1 LDTPRASRRHARI
14 FLDHYGCWIEDL
26 GSTNGTFVGGER
38 IAAPHQLASG
48 DRILVGG
55 HELMVLAGERT
66 ALGQDADL
74 RPPSHAGLRPVS
86 VGSEPVTIGRDPSND
101 LVLDDPNVSRFH
113 AVVEGA
119 DGRAEIRDL
128 SSRNGTRVDGKL
140 VGAARLS
147 EGNEIGIGAYR
158 LRFTG
163 TSLVPRDDRGALRLE
178 SRGVAMTVADR
189 VLLAPTSLVV
199 EPGELVAI
207 IGESGA
213 GKTTLLKALAG
224 ITPPTAGEVLVNRE
238 PITSRLTDVG
248 YVPQDDIVHR
258 LLTVREALRYAAQ
271 LRLPPDTTAD
281 EVDEAVERVLGEL
294 DLVPHA
300 DKLVRTVSGGQRK
313 RVGVAVELLSRP
325 GILFLDE
332 PATGLDPGLEKRLME
347 LLHELTRDSRPIVTI
362 THSTKHLLLCDK
374 LAVMARG
381 GVLVYYGAPAHA
393 LEHFGVTDF
402 DDIYTML
409 DRHPPEHWLSGRS
422 GATTDLR
429 RTRVAELFSRPS
441 RQRQPA
447 VLPQAWVLA
456 RRYATLLL
464 RDRRNLIILLGQVPL
479 LALLIAI
486 GFSARTFAPT
496 GSRIDATTFLFVTII
511 TVLWLGSI
519 AAAREVVK
527 EKAVFLRERAV
538 GVSVS
543 AYLIA
548 KVTVLLVLCVLQTA
562 ILAAILFWL
571 RPLYQPTSAYIE
583 TFVLLVLASLAAIGM
598 GLLVSTL
605 ARSEDQATSFIP
617 LILIPQL
624 LFGGSLI
631 PLVGKGIGIKVLAA
645 LMVSRWSFAG
655 LGSATHLNTSP
666 RIVAHYGRIFSLS
679 VPAGALLIAGF
690 AAVFL
695 AIVAVRLQAQQD

>member
-1 LDTPRASRRHARI
+1 
-14 FLDHYGCWIEDL
+14 
-26 GSTNGTFVGGER
+26 
-38 IAAPHQLASG
+38 
-48 DRILVGG
+48 
-55 HELMVLAGERT
+55 
-66 ALGQDADL
+66 
-74 RPPSHAGLRPVS
+74 
-86 VGSEPVTIGRDPSND
+86 
-101 LVLDDPNVSRFH
+101 
-113 AVVEGA
+113 
-119 DGRAEIRDL
+119 
-128 SSRNGTRVDGKL
+128 
-140 VGAARLS
+140 
-147 EGNEIGIGAYR
+147 
-158 LRFTG
+158 
-163 TSLVPRDDRGALRLE
+163 
-178 SRGVAMTVADR
+178 
-189 VLLAPTSLVV
+189 
-199 EPGELVAI
+199 
-207 IGESGA
+207 
-213 GKTTLLKALAG
+213 
-224 ITPPTAGEVLVNRE
+224 
-238 PITSRLTDVG
+238 
-248 YVPQDDIVHR
+248 
-258 LLTVREALRYAAQ
+258 
-271 LRLPPDTTAD
+271 
-281 EVDEAVERVLGEL
+281 
-294 DLVPHA
+294 
-300 DKLVRTVSGGQRK
+300 
-313 RVGVAVELLSRP
+313 
-325 GILFLDE
+325 
-332 PATGLDPGLEKRLME
+332 
-347 LLHELTRDSRPIVTI
+347 
-362 THSTKHLLLCDK
+362 
-374 LAVMARG
+374 
-381 GVLVYYGAPAHA
+381 
-393 LEHFGVTDF
+393 
-402 DDIYTML
+402 
-409 DRHPPEHWLSGRS
+409 
-422 GATTDLR
+422 
-429 RTRVAELFSRPS
+429 VAELFSRPS